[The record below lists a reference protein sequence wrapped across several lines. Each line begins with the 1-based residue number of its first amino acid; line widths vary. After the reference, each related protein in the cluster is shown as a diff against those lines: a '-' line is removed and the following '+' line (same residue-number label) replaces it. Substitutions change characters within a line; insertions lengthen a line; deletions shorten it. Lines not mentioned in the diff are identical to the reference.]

1 MSLSKGLAML
11 RWCARHVLLQLHLEV
26 PVDAR
31 ATMFSANIL
40 QGMWQLVRPF
50 RTRIPVMLMLI
61 LSTQLLQMIP
71 PFLFGRV
78 VDAVGQSAPR
88 PELVRLI
95 VFMTVTAAM
104 ISAINVARNF
114 AIFGFLLRLEQW
126 LPIKAQ
132 EKLVSLSLAFH
143 ERAHSGATSR
153 KVQNGCD
160 RFEDLIANCLFEFI
174 PTLFQTFAT
183 FLVLLS
189 QDWVVGCL
197 FVPSIPAFLA
207 TTHWVNHRVRHL
219 RVKRFEGYERATE
232 NLVQSLTN
240 IHAVQSFTNEELELN
255 RHRAIRNDVFQT
267 EMKEWRMMSAF
278 NFVRDAF
285 IILGQASVLCTIT
298 LFRDHSQLS
307 GGSLVMMY
315 TLASTA
321 YYSLFRLSRL
331 YDRGAE
337 WAEAVRRLTNLFA
350 EMPSVRD
357 PDEPIALEHVHG
369 AIRFDHVTFDY
380 GNEREVLRDVSVEIP
395 AGATVALVGPSGC
408 GKSTFVNLLL
418 RHYDPTEGS
427 ISLDGHDIRSLSRR
441 ALRSTMAVVDQ
452 HVGIFSRTL
461 FENIAYGKPGATE
474 AEVLAAARFA
484 QVDTFVRDLPQ
495 GYHTHVGERG
505 MKLSGGQRQRVGI
518 ARAILAD
525 PKILILDEATSSLDS
540 FTEAEI
546 QRDLALL
553 SCGRTTIIV
562 AHRLSTIRH
571 ADRIIVL
578 DNGSVSEMGT
588 HEELLQ
594 RQGSYASFFDIQ
606 MNGYR
611 QQPIPDVPSLPLSE
625 V

>member
-1 MSLSKGLAML
+1 MDEKT
-11 RWCARHVLLQLHLEV
+11 
-26 PVDAR
+26 
-31 ATMFSANIL
+31 TMFSANIL
-40 QGMWQLVRPF
+40 RRMWRLIRPF
-50 RTRIPVMLMLI
+50 RAKLPLVLGLI
-61 LSTQLLQMIP
+61 LTTQLLQMIP

-78 VDAVGQSAPR
+78 VDAVGHAAQR
-88 PELVRLI
+88 GELVRLI
-95 VFMTVTAAM
+95 AFMTLTAAA
-104 ISAINVARNF
+104 ISGINVGRNF
-114 AIFGFLLRLEQW
+114 AIFGFLLRVEQR
-126 LPIKAQ
+126 LPVMAQ
-132 EKLVSLSLAFH
+132 EKLMSLSLAFH

-160 RFEDLIANCLFEFI
+160 RFTDLIANCFFEFV
-174 PTLFQTFAT
+174 PTLFQTAAT
-183 FLVLLS
+183 FIVLLC
-189 QDWVVGCL
+189 QDWMVGCL
-197 FVPSIPAFLA
+197 FLPSIPAFLA

-219 RVKRFEGYERATE
+219 RVRRFEGYERATE

-240 IHAVQSFTNEELELN
+240 IHAVQSFTNEKLELD
-255 RHRAIRNDVFQT
+255 RHRDIRNDVFQT
-267 EMKEWRMMSAF
+267 ESKEWRMVSAF

-298 LFRDHSQLS
+298 LFRDQSQLS

-350 EMPSVRD
+350 EVPSVRD
-357 PDEPIALEHVHG
+357 PDWPVALPHVKG
-369 AIRFDHVTFDY
+369 TIRFDHVSFDY
-380 GNEREVLRDVSVEIP
+380 GNDRDVLRDVSVEIP

-418 RHYDPTEGS
+418 RHYDPAEGV
-427 ISLDGHDIRSLSRR
+427 ITLDGHDLRSLSRR
-441 ALRSTMAVVDQ
+441 TLRQHMAVVDQ

-461 FENIAYGKPGATE
+461 FENIAYGKPDATE
-474 AEVLAAARFA
+474 DEVLAAARFA
-484 QVDTFVRDLPQ
+484 QVDAFARDLQQ

-518 ARAILAD
+518 ARAILAN
-525 PKILILDEATSSLDS
+525 PSILILDEATSSLDS

-546 QRDLALL
+546 QRDLAVL
-553 SCGRTTIIV
+553 SRGRTTIIV

-578 DNGSVSEMGT
+578 EDGCLTETGT
-588 HEELLQ
+588 HEELLK
-594 RQGSYASFFDIQ
+594 RQGSYALFYDIQ

-611 QQPIPDVPSLPLSE
+611 HQPSPCAPSLPLGG
-625 V
+625 